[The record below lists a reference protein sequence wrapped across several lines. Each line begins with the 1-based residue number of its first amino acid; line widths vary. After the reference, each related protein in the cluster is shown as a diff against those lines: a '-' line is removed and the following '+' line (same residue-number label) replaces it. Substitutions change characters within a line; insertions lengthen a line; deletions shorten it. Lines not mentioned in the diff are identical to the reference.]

1 MAPISGSVNAR
12 VPSGWVLLLSVA
24 PISVGLPSAGNLDRA
39 FDNTGELVPERRS
52 GDWCEAGDTVQHVG
66 GGGVSDSDP
75 PEVDLRRPPDGG
87 VPMANCTAGGEIEL
101 ISQLLFR
108 CSDRF
113 MLIG

>member
-1 MAPISGSVNAR
+1 MLSLVN
-12 VPSGWVLLLSVA
+12 
-24 PISVGLPSAGNLDRA
+24 SVGLPRAGSLDRA
-39 FDNTGELVPERRS
+39 VDNTGELVPERRR
-52 GDWCEAGDTVQHVG
+52 GEWCDAGLTVQHDG

-75 PEVDLRRPPDGG
+75 PDVDRRRLPVGG
-87 VPMANCTAGGEIEL
+87 VPIANCTAGGEIEL